1 MNKQRD
7 GAPLWVVLVFMIAG
21 VILMVVSILVSDQ
34 DRLIAG
40 FVLGTFGYVL
50 ENERQINSL
59 RKQIERKD

>member
-7 GAPLWVVLVFMIAG
+7 GAPLWVVLVFLISG
-21 VILMVVSILVSDQ
+21 VILMVGGIVTSDQ
-34 DRLIAG
+34 GEFTAG
-40 FVLGTFGYVL
+40 AALSAFGYAL